1 MRRSDEELV
10 AEALMHLSVLRKH
23 LLRGDL
29 DDQTVADAVILRLAA
44 AIEALANG
52 TDELRTRAF
61 GDDWPLIWATRN
73 RIAHGYAYIDM
84 SIVTVTVQQDL
95 PWLEDRL
102 QEEAIRFTH
111 E

>member
-10 AEALMHLSVLRKH
+10 ADALMHLCVLRKH
-23 LLRGDL
+23 LARGDL
-29 DDQTVADAVILRLAA
+29 DDQTVADAVTPRLAA
-44 AIEALANG
+44 AIEALASG

-61 GDDWPLIWATRN
+61 GDDWPLMWATRN

-84 SIVTVTVQQDL
+84 SIVTATVQQDL

-102 QEEAIRFTH
+102 REEATRFAR

>member
-10 AEALMHLSVLRKH
+10 GDARMHLAVLRRH
-23 LLRGDL
+23 LTRGDL

-52 TDELRTRAF
+52 TDELRMRAF
-61 GDDWPLIWATRN
+61 GDDWSLMWATRN

-84 SIVTVTVQQDL
+84 SIVTATVQRDL

-102 QEEAIRFTH
+102 REEALRFDQ